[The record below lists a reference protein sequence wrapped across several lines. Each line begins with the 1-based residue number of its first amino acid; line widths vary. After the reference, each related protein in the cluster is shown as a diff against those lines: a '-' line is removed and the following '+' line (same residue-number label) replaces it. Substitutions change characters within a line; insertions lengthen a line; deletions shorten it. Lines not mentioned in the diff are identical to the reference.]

1 MPTLISILDRL
12 NRLTTRWA
20 GYTATLLLATMLG
33 IMIVHVIYRYALGD
47 SFGWTEELSR
57 YMMVWMAF
65 LYFPAAHKKGL
76 NVSLEVFTQ
85 WLKGSRLWQIL
96 QLMIEVAILLA
107 LLWCIQLGID
117 RIERGATT
125 QSLALGIPM
134 AKVYYVL
141 PLSFALTALCSLERV
156 LRSAYAL
163 ASPQASARLSANLRD
178 PQKSAAEEV

>member
-1 MPTLISILDRL
+1 MPTLISLLDRL
-12 NRLTTRWA
+12 NRQTTLWA
-20 GYTATLLLATMLG
+20 GRVATLLLAAMLAV
-33 IMIVHVIYRYALGD
+33 MIVHVFYRYALGD

-76 NVSLEVFTQ
+76 NVSLEVCTEWF
-85 WLKGSRLWQIL
+85 KGSRPWQLL
-96 QLMIEVAILLA
+96 QLLLEVAILAA
-107 LLWCIQLGID
+107 LIWCIQLGFD

-134 AKVYYVL
+134 AQVYYVL

-156 LRSAYAL
+156 LRAAYAL
-163 ASPQASARLSANLRD
+163 VAPRAAASLGAGHGDTDKQQAEA
-178 PQKSAAEEV
+178 

>member
-1 MPTLISILDRL
+1 MPTLISFLDRL

-20 GYTATLLLATMLG
+20 GYAATLLLATMLG
-33 IMIVHVIYRYALGD
+33 VMIVHVIYRYALGD

-76 NVSLEVFTQ
+76 NVSLEVFTE
-85 WLKGSRLWQIL
+85 WFKGSRPWQLLQIL
-96 QLMIEVAILLA
+96 IEVAIFAA
-107 LLWCIQLGID
+107 LLWCIQLGFD
-117 RIERGATT
+117 RIDRGATT

-141 PLSFALTALCSLERV
+141 PLSFTLTALCSLER
-156 LRSAYAL
+156 LLCLAYAL
-163 ASPQASARLSANLRD
+163 ATPQG
-178 PQKSAAEEV
+178 AEHLFCGRALTPPTTEEI